1 MFEIDEEYDVV
12 VIGAGP
18 AGLMAARKA
27 SEGGAKTLLI
37 EKEKRLGEKVC
48 AEAISFSVLE
58 TAEIEPSQNFIKK
71 RINGAYIFAPNEDKK
86 VIFSLKDIIGYS
98 KEGGAII
105 DKPAFLEEL
114 ASKAIKAGADFAI
127 CANAQDIKRNKDKIE
142 VLLSILGKKTI
153 ISTKILIGCD
163 GVNSI
168 IAKKFFKRE
177 NYETITCLQYRITN
191 FELPEYDKIYF
202 YFGSEVAPLG
212 YAWIF
217 PKSENIANVG
227 IGVRNARAK
236 DYLDK
241 FIENHSSFFSKS
253 KIIEMGAAPVPISGI
268 IEEIFLD
275 NIMLC
280 GDAAGQVIPVT
291 GGGIHSSIAA
301 GKIAGEI
308 AAKSIEEKN
317 YSKEMLKEYAEKYNI
332 YWGKRINR
340 SLKVLKALEK
350 LNDEELNMLADTLDG
365 QDIVDL
371 ANGINTTRV
380 AMKLMEHPLFALKI
394 AKAIM

>member
-1 MFEIDEEYDVV
+1 MFRIDEEYDVV

-18 AGLMAARKA
+18 AGLMAAKKA
-27 SEGGAKTLLI
+27 SEKGAKTLII
-37 EKEKRLGEKVC
+37 EKEKRLGEKPC
-48 AEAISFSVLE
+48 AEAVSFSTFE
-58 TAEIEPSQNFIKK
+58 DAEIEPSPSFIKQK
-71 RINGAYIFAPNEDKK
+71 VKGAYIFAPNENKK
-86 VIFSLKDIIGYS
+86 VVFSLENIIGYS

-105 DKPAFLEEL
+105 DKPTFLEEL
-114 ASKAIKAGADFAI
+114 ASKTIKAGAEFAI
-127 CANAQDIKRNKDKIE
+127 CANAQDIKRSENKIE
-142 VLLSILGKKTI
+142 ILLSILGKKMI

-168 IAKKFFKRE
+168 VAKKFFKRE
-177 NYETITCLQYRITN
+177 NYETITCLQYRIAN
-191 FELPEYDKIYF
+191 YDALEYDKIYF
-202 YFGSEVAPLG
+202 YFGNEVAPLG

-217 PKSENIANVG
+217 PKGENIANVG

-241 FIENHSSFFSKS
+241 FIENHQIFFSKS
-253 KIIEMGAAPVPISGI
+253 KIIEIGSAPVPISGM
-268 IEEIFLD
+268 IEEIVLD

-301 GKIAGEI
+301 GKIAGEV
-308 AAKSIEEKN
+308 AAISIEEKN
-317 YSKEMLKEYAEKYNI
+317 YSKDMLKQYVDKYNV
-332 YWGKRINR
+332 YWGERIKK

-350 LNDEELNMLADTLDG
+350 LNDEELNMLADILDG
-365 QDIVDL
+365 QDIIDL

-380 AMKLMEHPLFALKI
+380 AMKLMKHPLFALKI
-394 AKAIM
+394 AKMIL

>member
-1 MFEIDEEYDVV
+1 MFKIDEEYDIVI
-12 VIGAGP
+12 IGAGP
-18 AGLMAARKA
+18 AGLMAAKKA
-27 SEGGAKTLLI
+27 SEKGAKTLLI
-37 EKEKRLGEKVC
+37 EKEKRLGEKPC
-48 AEAISFSVLE
+48 AEAVSFSTFKE
-58 TAEIEPSQNFIKK
+58 AEIEPSSSFIKQK
-71 RINGAYIFAPNEDKK
+71 INGAYIFAPNEDKK
-86 VIFSLKDIIGYS
+86 VVFSLKNIIGYS

-105 DKPAFLEEL
+105 DKPTFLEEL
-114 ASKAIKAGADFAI
+114 ASKTVKAGADFAI
-127 CANAQDIKRNKDKIE
+127 CANAQDIKRDKDKIE
-142 VLLSILGKKTI
+142 ILLSILGKKMT

-168 IAKKFFKRE
+168 VAKKFFKRE
-177 NYETITCLQYRITN
+177 NYETITCLQYRVTN
-191 FELPEYDKIYF
+191 YEVPEYDKIYF
-202 YFGSEVAPLG
+202 YFGNEVAPLG

-217 PKSENIANVG
+217 PKGENIANVG

-241 FIENHSSFFSKS
+241 FIENHQNFFSKS
-253 KIIEMGAAPVPISGI
+253 KIIEIGAAPVPISGM
-268 IEEIFLD
+268 IEEIVSD

-308 AAKSIEEKN
+308 AAISIEEKD
-317 YSKEMLKEYAEKYNI
+317 YSKNFLKKYTEEYSV
-332 YWGKRINR
+332 YWGERINK

-350 LNDEELNMLADTLDG
+350 LSDEELNMLADILDG

-371 ANGINTTRV
+371 ANGINTSRV
-380 AMKLMEHPLFALKI
+380 AMKLMKHPLFALKI
-394 AKAIM
+394 AKAII